1 MFENIFAKKVIGLG
15 TEKAFEV
22 LTKCKEL
29 ESQGKDII
37 HLQIGEPDFD
47 TPKNIIEAG
56 VEALRGGYTHYTP
69 NSGMFEVKDAIV
81 EYTKKYKNVDT
92 NRDEVVVVP
101 GGKPI
106 MFFTILALVEEGD
119 EVIYPNPGYP
129 IYESLIRFVGGVPV
143 PMPLIEENDFR
154 VDMED
159 LKQKINS
166 KTKLIILNS
175 PANPTGGVLTGEDM
189 SGIADTIRGKGIFV
203 LTDEI
208 YSRVVYDGQPV
219 SIATMPGMK
228 DYTIIL
234 DGFSKTYAM
243 TGWRIGF
250 GIMHKEIAKKV
261 DRLIAN
267 STSNT
272 AAFTQMAAKEALEG
286 PQDDVDSMVA
296 EFRKRRDY
304 IVARL
309 NAIQGISCKTPQGAF
324 YVFPNIRGTG
334 LKSEELADYLLEE
347 ANVAV
352 LDGKSFGEYGEGHI
366 RLSYATSME
375 NIEEALNRIEKAIN
389 LLRDK
394 REYLKVHNI

>member
-1 MFENIFAKKVIGLG
+1 MFENIFAKRVIGLG

-22 LTKCKEL
+22 LAKCKEL
-29 ESQGKDII
+29 EAQGKDII

-47 TPKNIIEAG
+47 TPHNIIEAG
-56 VEALRGGYTHYTP
+56 VDALRNGYTHYTP
-69 NSGMFEVKDAIV
+69 NSGMFEVKDTIA
-81 EYTKKYKNVDT
+81 EYVKKYKNIDT
-92 NRDEVVVVP
+92 NRDEVVIVP

-106 MFFTILALVEEGD
+106 MFFTILALIEEGD

-143 PMPLIEENDFR
+143 PMPLIEKNDFR
-154 VDMED
+154 VDIED
-159 LKQKINS
+159 LKQKITS
-166 KTKLIILNS
+166 KTKMVILNS
-175 PANPTGGVLTGEDM
+175 PANPTGGILTEDDM
-189 SGIADTIRGKGIFV
+189 RQIADLIRGKGIFV

-208 YSRVVYDGQPV
+208 YSRIVYEGEPV
-219 SIATMPGMK
+219 SIATMPDMK

-243 TGWRIGF
+243 TGWRLGF

-272 AAFTQMAAKEALEG
+272 AAFTQLAGKEALEG
-286 PQDDVDSMVA
+286 PQTDIDNMVK
-296 EFRKRRDY
+296 EFRRRRDF
-304 IVARL
+304 IVERL
-309 NAIQGISCKTPQGAF
+309 NSIDGITCKKPQGAF
-324 YVFPNIRGTG
+324 YVFPNITGTG
-334 LKSEELADYLLEE
+334 LTSVELADYLLEE

-352 LDGKSFGEYGEGHI
+352 LDGVSFGEYGEGHI

-375 NIEEALNRIEKAIN
+375 NIEEALNRIERA
-389 LLRDK
+389 
-394 REYLKVHNI
+394 LKKLKNK

>member
-1 MFENIFAKKVIGLG
+1 MFENKFANRVMGLG

-22 LTKCKEL
+22 LSKCKEL
-29 ESQGKDII
+29 EAQGKDII

-56 VEALRGGYTHYTP
+56 VDALRSGYTHYTP
-69 NSGMFEVKDAIV
+69 NSGLFEVKDAIV
-81 EYTKKYKNVDT
+81 DYAKKYKNLDT

-129 IYESLIRFVGGVPV
+129 IYESLIRFVGGIPI
-143 PMPLIEENDFR
+143 PMPLVEENDFR
-154 VDMED
+154 VDIED
-159 LKQKINS
+159 LRKKITS
-166 KTKLIILNS
+166 KTKMVIINS
-175 PANPTGGVLTGEDM
+175 PANPTGGILTEDDIRQ
-189 SGIADTIRGKGIFV
+189 IADLIRGKGIFV
-203 LTDEI
+203 LADEI
-208 YSRVVYDGQPV
+208 YSRIVYDGDVV

-243 TGWRIGF
+243 TGWRMGF
-250 GIMHKEIAKKV
+250 GIMHEQIAKKV

-272 AAFTQMAAKEALEG
+272 AAFTQMAGKEALEG
-286 PQDDVDSMVA
+286 PQTDVDNMVE
-296 EFRKRRDY
+296 EFRRRRDY
-304 IVARL
+304 IVERL
-309 NAIQGISCKTPQGAF
+309 NSIDGITCKKPQGAF
-324 YVFPNIRGTG
+324 YVFPNITATG
-334 LKSEELADYLLEE
+334 LKSEELADYLLNE

-352 LDGKSFGEYGEGHI
+352 LDGASFGEYGEGHL

-375 NIEEALNRIEKAIN
+375 NIEEALNRIEEAI
-389 LLRDK
+389 K
-394 REYLKVHNI
+394 SLKDR

>member
-1 MFENIFAKKVIGLG
+1 MFENMFAKRVIGLG

-22 LTKCKEL
+22 LSKCKEL
-29 ESQGKDII
+29 EAQGKDVI

-47 TPKNIIEAG
+47 TPHNIIEAG
-56 VEALRGGYTHYTP
+56 VDALRNGYTHYTP
-69 NSGMFEVKDAIV
+69 NSGMFEVKDTIA
-81 EYTKKYKNVDT
+81 EYAKKYKNVDT
-92 NRDEVVVVP
+92 NRDEVVIVP

-129 IYESLIRFVGGVPV
+129 IYESLIRFVGGIPV
-143 PMPLIEENDFR
+143 PMPLVEKNDFR
-154 VDMED
+154 VDIED
-159 LKQKINS
+159 LKQKITS
-166 KTKLIILNS
+166 KTKMVILNS
-175 PANPTGGVLTGEDM
+175 PANPTGGILTEDDM
-189 SGIADTIRGKGIFV
+189 KQIADLIRGKGIFI

-208 YSRVVYDGQPV
+208 YSRIVYDSEPV

-228 DYTIIL
+228 DCTIIL

-243 TGWRIGF
+243 TGWRLGF

-272 AAFTQMAAKEALEG
+272 AAFTQLAGKEALEG
-286 PQDDVDSMVA
+286 PQTDIDNMVK
-296 EFRKRRDY
+296 EFRKRRDF
-304 IVARL
+304 IVERL
-309 NAIQGISCKTPQGAF
+309 NSIDGITCRKPQGAF
-324 YVFPNIRGTG
+324 YVFPNITGTG
-334 LKSEELADYLLEE
+334 LRSEELADYLLEE

-352 LDGKSFGEYGEGHI
+352 LDGVSFGEYGEGHI

-375 NIEEALNRIEKAIN
+375 NIEEALNRIEKA
-389 LLRDK
+389 
-394 REYLKVHNI
+394 LKKLKNK

>member
-1 MFENIFAKKVIGLG
+1 MFENMIAKRVIGLG

-22 LTKCKEL
+22 LSKCKEL
-29 ESQGKDII
+29 EAQGKDII

-56 VEALRGGYTHYTP
+56 VNALRNGYTHYTP
-69 NSGMFEVKDAIV
+69 NSGMIEVKQAIV
-81 EYTKKYKNVDT
+81 DYVKKYRNIDT
-92 NRDEVVVVP
+92 NKDEVVVVP
-101 GGKPI
+101 GGKPT
-106 MFFTILALVEEGD
+106 MFFTILALVENGD

-143 PMPLIEENDFR
+143 PMPLVEENDFR
-154 VDMED
+154 VDIED
-159 LKQKINS
+159 LSKKITS
-166 KTKLIILNS
+166 KTKMIIINS
-175 PANPTGGVLTGEDM
+175 PANPTGGILTKDDL
-189 SGIADTIRGKGIFV
+189 SQIADLIRGKGIFV
-203 LTDEI
+203 LSDEI
-208 YSRVVYDGQPV
+208 YSRIMYDGDPV

-243 TGWRIGF
+243 TGWRLGF

-272 AAFTQMAAKEALEG
+272 AAFTQLAGKEALEG
-286 PQDDVDSMVA
+286 PQTDIDNMIA
-296 EFRKRRDY
+296 EFRRRRDY
-304 IVARL
+304 IVDRL
-309 NAIQGISCKTPQGAF
+309 NSIEGITCKKPEGAF
-324 YVFPNIRGTG
+324 YVFPNIKGTG
-334 LKSEELADYLLEE
+334 LKSEALADYLLNE

-352 LDGKSFGEYGEGHI
+352 LDGASFGEYGEGHI

-375 NIEEALNRIEKAIN
+375 NIEEALNRIEKALK
-389 LLRDK
+389 LLNNK
-394 REYLKVHNI
+394 

>member
-1 MFENIFAKKVIGLG
+1 MFENKFAKKVIGLG

-22 LTKCKEL
+22 LNKCKEL
-29 ESQGKDII
+29 EAQGKNII

-47 TPKNIIEAG
+47 TPKNIVEAG
-56 VEALRGGYTHYTP
+56 VEALRNGYTHYTP

-81 EYTKKYKNVDT
+81 NYVKKYRNIDT
-92 NRDEVVVVP
+92 NSDEVVVVP
-101 GGKPI
+101 GGKPT

-129 IYESLIRFVGGVPV
+129 IYESLIRFVGGIPV
-143 PMPLIEENDFR
+143 PMPLVEENDFR
-154 VDMED
+154 VDIED
-159 LKQKINS
+159 FRKKINS
-166 KTKLIILNS
+166 KTKMVIINS
-175 PANPTGGVLTGEDM
+175 PANPTGGILTEDDLRQM
-189 SGIADTIRGKGIFV
+189 ADIIRGKGIFV
-203 LTDEI
+203 LSDEI
-208 YSRVVYDGQPV
+208 YSRIVYEGNPV

-272 AAFTQMAAKEALEG
+272 AAFTQLAAKEALEG
-286 PQDDVDSMVA
+286 PQTDIDNMVE
-296 EFRKRRDY
+296 EFRRRRDY
-304 IVARL
+304 IVERL
-309 NAIQGISCKTPQGAF
+309 NSIDGITCKKPEGAF

-334 LKSEELADYLLEE
+334 MQSEALADYLLNE

-375 NIEEALNRIEKAIN
+375 NIEEALNRIEKA
-389 LLRDK
+389 
-394 REYLKVHNI
+394 LKLMNNK

>member
-1 MFENIFAKKVIGLG
+1 MFEDMFAKRVVGLG

-22 LTKCKEL
+22 LSKCKEL
-29 ESQGKDII
+29 EAQGKDVI

-47 TPKNIIEAG
+47 TSHNIIEAG

-69 NSGMFEVKDAIV
+69 NSGMFEVKDSIV
-81 EYTKKYKNVDT
+81 DYVKKYKNIDT
-92 NRDEVVVVP
+92 SRDEVVIVP

-106 MFFTILALVEEGD
+106 MFFTILALVEKGD

-129 IYESLIRFVGGVPV
+129 IYESLIRFVGGIPV
-143 PMPLIEENDFR
+143 PMPLVEKNDFR
-154 VDMED
+154 VDIED
-159 LKQKINS
+159 LKEKITP
-166 KTKLIILNS
+166 KTKMVILNS
-175 PANPTGGVLTGEDM
+175 PANPTGGILTEDDM
-189 SGIADTIRGKGIFV
+189 GQIADLIRGKGIFV

-208 YSRVVYDGQPV
+208 YSRIVYEGEPV

-243 TGWRIGF
+243 TGWRLGF
-250 GIMHKEIAKKV
+250 GIMHKDIAKKV

-272 AAFTQMAAKEALEG
+272 AAFTQLAGKEALEG
-286 PQDDVDSMVA
+286 PQTDIDNMVE
-296 EFRKRRDY
+296 EFRRRRDF
-304 IVARL
+304 IVERL
-309 NAIQGISCKTPQGAF
+309 NSIDGITCKKPQGAF
-324 YVFPNIRGTG
+324 YVFPNITGTG
-334 LKSEELADYLLEE
+334 LTSVELADYLLEK

-352 LDGKSFGEYGEGHI
+352 LDGESFGEYGEGHL

-375 NIEEALNRIEKAIN
+375 NIDKALNRISHA
-389 LLRDK
+389 
-394 REYLKVHNI
+394 LKGIK

>member
-1 MFENIFAKKVIGLG
+1 MFEDKFAKKVLGLG

-22 LTKCKEL
+22 LSKCKEL
-29 ESQGKDII
+29 EAQGKDII

-47 TPKNIIEAG
+47 TPKNIVEAG
-56 VEALRGGYTHYTP
+56 VEALRNGYTHYTP
-69 NSGMFEVKDAIV
+69 NSGMAEVKDAIV
-81 EYTKKYKNVDT
+81 NYVKEYRNIDT

-101 GGKPI
+101 GGKPT

-129 IYESLIRFVGGVPV
+129 IYESLIRFVGGIPV
-143 PMPLIEENDFR
+143 PMPLLEENDFR
-154 VDMED
+154 VDIED
-159 LKQKINS
+159 LTRKITS
-166 KTKLIILNS
+166 KTKMIIINS
-175 PANPTGGVLTGEDM
+175 PANPTGGILTEGDLRQ
-189 SGIADTIRGKGIFV
+189 IADLIRGKGIFV
-203 LTDEI
+203 LSDEI
-208 YSRVVYDGQPV
+208 YSRIVYEGNAV
-219 SIATMPGMK
+219 SIATMPDMK

-272 AAFTQMAAKEALEG
+272 AAFTQLAAKEALEG
-286 PQDDVDSMVA
+286 PQTDIDNMVE
-296 EFRKRRDY
+296 EFRRRRDY
-304 IVARL
+304 IVERL
-309 NAIQGISCKTPQGAF
+309 NSIEGITCKKPQGAF

-334 LKSEELADYLLEE
+334 LKSEALADYLLNE

-366 RLSYATSME
+366 RLSYATSMK
-375 NIEEALNRIEKAIN
+375 NIEEALNRIEKAIKTLN
-389 LLRDK
+389 
-394 REYLKVHNI
+394 N

>member
-1 MFENIFAKKVIGLG
+1 MFEDKFAKRVIGLG

-22 LTKCKEL
+22 LSKCKEL
-29 ESQGKDII
+29 EAQGKNVI
-37 HLQIGEPDFD
+37 HMQIGEPDFD

-56 VEALRGGYTHYTP
+56 VDALRNGYTHYTP
-69 NSGMFEVKDAIV
+69 NSGMIEVKQAIV
-81 EYTKKYKNVDT
+81 DYVKKYRNIDT
-92 NRDEVVVVP
+92 NKDEVVVVP
-101 GGKPI
+101 GGKPT
-106 MFFTILALVEEGD
+106 MFFTILALVENGD

-154 VDMED
+154 VDIED
-159 LKQKINS
+159 LSKKITS
-166 KTKLIILNS
+166 KTKMIIINS
-175 PANPTGGVLTGEDM
+175 PANPTGGILTKDDL
-189 SGIADTIRGKGIFV
+189 SQIADLIRGKGIFV
-203 LTDEI
+203 LSDEI
-208 YSRVVYDGQPV
+208 YSRIVYDGDPV

-243 TGWRIGF
+243 TGWRLGF

-272 AAFTQMAAKEALEG
+272 AAFTQIAGKEALEG
-286 PQDDVDSMVA
+286 PQTDIDNMIA
-296 EFRKRRDY
+296 EFRRRRDY
-304 IVARL
+304 IVERL
-309 NAIQGISCKTPQGAF
+309 NSIDGITCKKPEGAF
-324 YVFPNIRGTG
+324 YVFPNIKGTG
-334 LKSEELADYLLEE
+334 LKSEALADYLLKE

-352 LDGKSFGEYGEGHI
+352 LDGASFGEYGEGHI

-375 NIEEALNRIEKAIN
+375 NIEEALNRIEKALK
-389 LLRDK
+389 LLNNK
-394 REYLKVHNI
+394 

>member
-1 MFENIFAKKVIGLG
+1 MFEDKFAKKVLGLG

-22 LTKCKEL
+22 LSKCKEL
-29 ESQGKDII
+29 EAQGKDII

-47 TPKNIIEAG
+47 TPKNIVEAG
-56 VEALRGGYTHYTP
+56 VEALRNGYTHYTP
-69 NSGMFEVKDAIV
+69 NSGMAEVKDAIV
-81 EYTKKYKNVDT
+81 NYVKEYRNIDT

-101 GGKPI
+101 GGKPT

-129 IYESLIRFVGGVPV
+129 IYESLIRFVGGIPV
-143 PMPLIEENDFR
+143 PMPLLEENDFR
-154 VDMED
+154 VDIED
-159 LKQKINS
+159 LTRKITS
-166 KTKLIILNS
+166 KTKMIIINS
-175 PANPTGGVLTGEDM
+175 PANPTGGILTEGDLRQ
-189 SGIADTIRGKGIFV
+189 IADLIRGKGIFV
-203 LTDEI
+203 LSDEI
-208 YSRVVYDGQPV
+208 YSRIVYEGNAV
-219 SIATMPGMK
+219 SIATMPDMK

-272 AAFTQMAAKEALEG
+272 AAFTQLAAKEALEG
-286 PQDDVDSMVA
+286 PQTDIDNMVE
-296 EFRKRRDY
+296 EFRGRRDY
-304 IVARL
+304 IVERL
-309 NAIQGISCKTPQGAF
+309 NSIEGITCKKPQGAF

-334 LKSEELADYLLEE
+334 LKSEALADYLLNE

-366 RLSYATSME
+366 RLSYATSMK
-375 NIEEALNRIEKAIN
+375 NIEEALNRIEKAIKTLN
-389 LLRDK
+389 
-394 REYLKVHNI
+394 N

>member
-1 MFENIFAKKVIGLG
+1 MFEDMFAKRVVGLG

-22 LTKCKEL
+22 LSKCKEL
-29 ESQGKDII
+29 EAQGKDVI

-47 TPKNIIEAG
+47 TPHNIIEAG

-69 NSGMFEVKDAIV
+69 NSGMFEVKDSIV
-81 EYTKKYKNVDT
+81 DYVKKYKNIDT
-92 NRDEVVVVP
+92 SRDEVVIVP

-106 MFFTILALVEEGD
+106 MFFTILALVEKGD

-129 IYESLIRFVGGVPV
+129 IYESLIRFVGGIPV
-143 PMPLIEENDFR
+143 PMPLVEKNDFR
-154 VDMED
+154 VDIED
-159 LKQKINS
+159 LKEKITP
-166 KTKLIILNS
+166 KTKMVILNS
-175 PANPTGGVLTGEDM
+175 PANPTGGILTEDDM
-189 SGIADTIRGKGIFV
+189 GQIADLIRGKGIFV

-208 YSRVVYDGQPV
+208 YSRIVYEGEPV

-243 TGWRIGF
+243 TGWRLGF
-250 GIMHKEIAKKV
+250 GIMHKDIAKKV

-272 AAFTQMAAKEALEG
+272 AAFTQLAGKEALEG
-286 PQDDVDSMVA
+286 PQTDIDNMVE
-296 EFRKRRDY
+296 EFRRRRDF
-304 IVARL
+304 IVERL
-309 NAIQGISCKTPQGAF
+309 NSIDGITCKKPQGAF
-324 YVFPNIRGTG
+324 YVFPNITGTG
-334 LKSEELADYLLEE
+334 LTSVELADYLLEK

-352 LDGKSFGEYGEGHI
+352 LDGESFGEYGEGHL

-375 NIEEALNRIEKAIN
+375 NIDKALNRISHA
-389 LLRDK
+389 
-394 REYLKVHNI
+394 LKGIK

>member
-1 MFENIFAKKVIGLG
+1 MFENKFANRVMGLG

-22 LTKCKEL
+22 LSKCKEL
-29 ESQGKDII
+29 EAQGKDII

-56 VEALRGGYTHYTP
+56 VDALRSGYTHYTP
-69 NSGMFEVKDAIV
+69 NSGLFEVKDAIV
-81 EYTKKYKNVDT
+81 DYAKKYKNLDT

-129 IYESLIRFVGGVPV
+129 IYESLIRFVGGIPV
-143 PMPLIEENDFR
+143 PMPLVEENDFR
-154 VDMED
+154 VDIED
-159 LKQKINS
+159 LRKKITS
-166 KTKLIILNS
+166 KTKMIIINS
-175 PANPTGGVLTGEDM
+175 PANPTGGILTEDDIRQ
-189 SGIADTIRGKGIFV
+189 IADLIRGKGIFV
-203 LTDEI
+203 LADEI
-208 YSRVVYDGQPV
+208 YSRIVYDGDVV
-219 SIATMPGMK
+219 SIATMPDMK

-243 TGWRIGF
+243 TGWRMGF
-250 GIMHKEIAKKV
+250 GIMHEQIAKKV

-272 AAFTQMAAKEALEG
+272 AAFTQMAGKEALEG
-286 PQDDVDSMVA
+286 PQTDVDNMVE
-296 EFRKRRDY
+296 EFRRRRDY
-304 IVARL
+304 IVERL
-309 NAIQGISCKTPQGAF
+309 NSIDGITCKKPQGAF
-324 YVFPNIRGTG
+324 YVFPNITGTG
-334 LKSEELADYLLEE
+334 LKSEELADYLLNE

-352 LDGKSFGEYGEGHI
+352 LDGASFGEYGEGHL

-375 NIEEALNRIEKAIN
+375 NIEEALNRIEEAI
-389 LLRDK
+389 K
-394 REYLKVHNI
+394 SLKDR